1 MLARG
6 RTSPWR
12 VQVQI
17 KLNFLE
23 DISILQPAVWE
34 QLEQEP
40 KIAIVEA
47 LARVIAK
54 MIALEKQSGAKH
66 DG

>member
-1 MLARG
+1 
-6 RTSPWR
+6 
-12 VQVQI
+12 VQI
-17 KLNFLE
+17 KLSFLE
-23 DISILQPAVWE
+23 DTPKLQPAVWD

-40 KIAIVEA
+40 KIAVVEA